1 MSHLCLA
8 GAGVACKLI
17 GVARETT
24 DARKLD
30 ARVSRT
36 RAAVLDAGARILFTD
51 GWDRVTHV
59 RVAERSGVARATI
72 YRHWPTVEDL
82 LVDVILS
89 YPSPNPVGKLT
100 GHTRA
105 DLISEIGRFVRNLQQ
120 SKLHEIIVTAM
131 ERACTGSRQMREMH
145 SAITRISRGP
155 IWAVVSAAVEAGE
168 LDPELTEATAA
179 AHTLGPLLYLRLF
192 NGDRVSRRHVAA
204 AVDAFLAAFSVP
216 DARARRSRREPW

>member
-1 MSHLCLA
+1 MIVAQAKVA
-8 GAGVACKLI
+8 G
-17 GVARETT
+17 
-24 DARKLD
+24 RKLD

-36 RAAVLDAGARILFTD
+36 RAAVLDAGVRILFTD
-51 GWDRVTHV
+51 GWNQVTHV

-100 GHTRA
+100 GDTRA
-105 DLISEIGRFVRNLQQ
+105 DLVSETGRFVRNLQR

-131 ERACTGSRQMREMH
+131 ERASTGSRQMQEMH
-145 SAITRISRGP
+145 AAITSISRGP
-155 IWAVVSAAVEAGE
+155 IWAVVSAGIEAGE
-168 LDPELTEATAA
+168 LDPRLTEATAA

-192 NGDRVSRRHVAA
+192 NGDRLSRRHVEAS
-204 AVDAFLAAFSVP
+204 VDAFLAAFSVGGGS
-216 DARARRSRREPW
+216 RASM